1 MSSTRHILDYDPLR
15 MLLADVHLEVIPLRE
30 VREQVEV
37 IPVGSV
43 VTVTASPSRGLG
55 HTVDLAT
62 DLQAMGYQ
70 AAPHLSARMVSD
82 RNHLEKLV
90 AQLDEAGV
98 RHVFVVGGDLDPKGD
113 FQDALGLLEAMA
125 ELGHPFSEVGIAGYP
140 EGHPLISAEHLRVAL
155 LAKVPHA
162 SYIVT
167 QMCFDPHATVEWIRA
182 IHSEGVDLP
191 VRIGVPGAVD
201 IAHLAKVAGWI
212 GVGDSVRFLTK
223 NRGLVRVLRPGGYR
237 PDRLIRRLAELSLD
251 VRVEGLHVF
260 TFNQV
265 ASTVAWH
272 RRALANLG

>member
-1 MSSTRHILDYDPLR
+1 LGSDPLR
-15 MLLADVHLEVIPLRE
+15 ALLGDVHLEVIPLRG
-30 VREQVEV
+30 VREQVGV

-43 VTVTASPSRGLG
+43 VTVTASPSRGLE

-82 RNHLEKLV
+82 RTHLEKFV

-98 RHVFVVGGDLDPKGD
+98 RHVFVIGGDPDPKGD

-125 ELGHPFSEVGIAGYP
+125 ELGHPFTEVGIAGYP
-140 EGHPLISAEHLRVAL
+140 EGHPLISAGHLREAL
-155 LAKVPHA
+155 IAKVPHA
-162 SYIVT
+162 TYIVT
-167 QMCFDPHATVEWIRA
+167 QMCFNPHATVDWVRA
-182 IHSEGVDLP
+182 IRSEGVDLP

-201 IAHLAKVAGWI
+201 VAHLVRVAGQI
-212 GVGDSVRFLTK
+212 GVGDSVRFLNV

-237 PDRLIRRLAELSLD
+237 PDRLIRRLAELAQD
-251 VRVEGLHVF
+251 VGVEGLHVY

-265 ASTVAWH
+265 ATTVAWH
-272 RRALANLG
+272 RRALAKLG